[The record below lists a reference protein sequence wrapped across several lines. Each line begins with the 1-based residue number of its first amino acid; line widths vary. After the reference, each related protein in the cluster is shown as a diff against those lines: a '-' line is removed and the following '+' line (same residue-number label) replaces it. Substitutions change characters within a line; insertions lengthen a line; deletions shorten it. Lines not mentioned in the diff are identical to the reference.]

1 MHRSAQFDLQRVT
14 ERPKPVA
21 NVHGVTIDASGPQ
34 ESRVPELDNPYP
46 APVPNLSRLAALIG
60 WFGVAVFLGTAV
72 VTAIGYTGS
81 AGEPYSPLN
90 HYVSELGERKN
101 SELSVVFN
109 SGIAIGGIC
118 LAVVLVEVGRRIA
131 GARGLAIGLLGILAG
146 VSGTF
151 VGFIPMDEK
160 QSHLLVS
167 GSFFLALAAAVGLAT
182 LWMGGP
188 AFPRRAAA
196 RWLGLLTV
204 TASIAFFVLIR
215 VEGPGPGGVA
225 DPNGPRPA
233 IAADTIIEW
242 LALLGVL
249 GWVAVASATIWRA
262 ERPVVGVAL
271 RPVSGE
277 SR

>member
-1 MHRSAQFDLQRVT
+1 M
-14 ERPKPVA
+14 
-21 NVHGVTIDASGPQ
+21 
-34 ESRVPELDNPYP
+34 
-46 APVPNLSRLAALIG
+46 PNLSRLAALIG
-60 WFGVAVFLGTAV
+60 WLGVAVFLGTAV
-72 VTAIGYTGS
+72 VTAVAYTGS

-109 SGIAIGGIC
+109 SGVAIGGIC
-118 LAVVLVEVGRRIA
+118 LAVLLVEVGRRI
-131 GARGLAIGLLGILAG
+131 GGGRGLAVSVLGALAG

-160 QSHLLVS
+160 ASHLLVS

-182 LWMGGP
+182 LWMGGK

-196 RWLGLLTV
+196 WWLGLLTV
-204 TASIAFFVLIR
+204 AASVAFFILNR
-215 VEGPGPGGVA
+215 VEGPGLGGAA
-225 DPNGPRPA
+225 DPNAPRPA
-233 IAADTIIEW
+233 IALDSVIEW
-242 LALLGVL
+242 AALLGVL
-249 GWVAVASATIWRA
+249 GWVTVASATIWRA
-262 ERPVVGVAL
+262 ERPLGVAL